1 MQSIGLT
8 PNNLVGVNT
17 TSVSTNISTPA
28 EAQKK
33 FSVFLK
39 ESINEVNAA
48 QIQSDEVTK
57 KMALGENVDLHTVMI
72 TSQKAS
78 VMLQTTIEIRNK
90 AVEAYQEMMRRLMG
104 A

>member
-90 AVEAYQEMMRRLMG
+90 AVEAYQEMMRMQI
-104 A
+104 

>member
-28 EAQKK
+28 EAQNK

-90 AVEAYQEMMRRLMG
+90 AVEAYQEMMRMQI
-104 A
+104 

>member
-8 PNNLVGVNT
+8 PNNLLGVNT
-17 TSVSTNISTPA
+17 TSVSTNIATPA

-90 AVEAYQEMMRRLMG
+90 AVEAYQEMMRMQI
-104 A
+104 

>member
-1 MQSIGLT
+1 MQLMGLT
-8 PNNLVGVNT
+8 PNNIIGANT
-17 TSVSTNISTPA
+17 TSISTAASTPA
-28 EAQKK
+28 EAQNK

-48 QIQSDEVTK
+48 QIQSDAVTE

-78 VMLQTTIEIRNK
+78 IMMQTTIEIRNK
-90 AVEAYQEMMRRLMG
+90 AVEAYQEMMRMQV
-104 A
+104 

>member
-8 PNNLVGVNT
+8 PNNLLGVNT

-28 EAQKK
+28 EAQKE

-57 KMALGENVDLHTVMI
+57 KMALGENVDLHTVMT

-90 AVEAYQEMMRRLMG
+90 AVEAYQEMMRMQI
-104 A
+104 

>member
-28 EAQKK
+28 EAQNK

-39 ESINEVNAA
+39 EYINEVNAA

-57 KMALGENVDLHTVMI
+57 KMALGEHFCNSL
-72 TSQKAS
+72 
-78 VMLQTTIEIRNK
+78 
-90 AVEAYQEMMRRLMG
+90 
-104 A
+104 

>member
-28 EAQKK
+28 EAQSE

-39 ESINEVNAA
+39 EYINEVNVA

-90 AVEAYQEMMRRLMG
+90 AVEAYQEMMRMQI
-104 A
+104 